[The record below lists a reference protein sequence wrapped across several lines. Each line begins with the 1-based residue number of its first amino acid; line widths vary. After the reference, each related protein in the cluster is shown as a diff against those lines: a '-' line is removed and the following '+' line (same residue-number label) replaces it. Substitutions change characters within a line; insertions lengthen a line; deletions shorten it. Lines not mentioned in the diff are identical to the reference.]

1 MLPTLDER
9 LIDQIRL
16 KNRQALEHLYARYEN
31 LLYRYALHLNNRPA
45 TSEAALTDLFCRVWQ
60 QRLKFEPHTET
71 VRATLIRSLEHIIHQ
86 MNEETLASST
96 SKIPSA

>member
-9 LIDQIRL
+9 LVDQIRL

-45 TSEAALTDLFCRVWQ
+45 T
-60 QRLKFEPHTET
+60 K
-71 VRATLIRSLEHIIHQ
+71 
-86 MNEETLASST
+86 
-96 SKIPSA
+96 

>member
-1 MLPTLDER
+1 MLSTLDER
-9 LIDQIRL
+9 LVDQIRL
-16 KNRQALEHLYARYEN
+16 KNRQALEHLYTRYEN

-45 TSEAALTDLFCRVWQ
+45 TAEAALTNLFCRVWQ

-71 VRATLIRSLEHIIHQ
+71 VRVTLIRSLEQIIDQ
-86 MNEETLASST
+86 MNEETSASST

>member
-9 LIDQIRL
+9 LVDQIRL
-16 KNRQALEHLYARYEN
+16 KNRQALEHLYTRYEN

-45 TSEAALTDLFCRVWQ
+45 TAEAALTDLFCRVWQ

-71 VRATLIRSLEHIIHQ
+71 VRVTLIRSLEQIIHQ
-86 MNEETLASST
+86 MNEETSASST